1 MEEQRNRKLLV
12 VEDEIYLQRQIKAM
26 LTERGYEVETASSRA
41 EAVQYILNDTGISLY
56 LLDIWLPDGDG
67 FDLCR
72 LIRQKNMRPV
82 IFLTACD
89 DEESVV
95 KGLDLGRRRLCVKA
109 VPDGGTALADPGK
122 LKKKRKSAVRCDEEW
137 TDPSGHTCQYSTEGW
152 KRSQL
157 KLD

>member
-1 MEEQRNRKLLV
+1 MEEQRKRKLLV

-41 EAVQYILNDTGISLY
+41 EAVPPEEYEAGHFPDRLRRRRICGKGTG
-56 LLDIWLPDGDG
+56 P
-67 FDLCR
+67 
-72 LIRQKNMRPV
+72 
-82 IFLTACD
+82 
-89 DEESVV
+89 
-95 KGLDLGRRRLCVKA
+95 GRRRLCVKA

-137 TDPSGHTCQYSTEGW
+137 TDPSGYACQYSTERW